1 LREFRAGA
9 PAPLAGGATLRRPNQ
24 ADNEPVHIALRSSSS
39 GLCRFEQKAIA
50 AGLLFR
56 RNRNTRPLQWGILSA
71 TLTIDT
77 PFLRSGHLKKEW
89 EMHLAGIKRRVPMGR
104 LGTPDEVAAAL
115 DFLISE
121 CSSYITGPMIH
132 PNGGHLVL

>member
-1 LREFRAGA
+1 LPVRAKGNRCRIIIPAQPEYPAAPVRNFVPGA
-9 PAPLAGGATLRRPNQ
+9 YNRYAVLAL
-24 ADNEPVHIALRSSSS
+24 
-39 GLCRFEQKAIA
+39 
-50 AGLLFR
+50 
-56 RNRNTRPLQWGILSA
+56 
-71 TLTIDT
+71 
-77 PFLRSGHLKKEW
+77 GHLKKEW